1 MTEPTSLDQYLIE
14 LINRARLDPT
24 AEASRLGIDINQG
37 LPGGQIS
44 TAPKQPLAFD
54 PDLTEAA
61 RGHAEWMLDADVF
74 SHTGAEGSNPGIR
87 MADAGYGFTGNWRWG
102 ENISWRG
109 TIGSAEDPAESL
121 DRQHDALFLSPGHRE
136 NILQDDFREIGTA
149 TVSGDFQGYDTLMVA
164 ENFGKTGDDVFL
176 TGVAYDDLDGNDFY
190 TPGEGRGGINVSAT
204 PMGSAE
210 PITLTDL
217 TGMAGGYEIAAQ
229 PGTYSVTFSGGGLA
243 SPVVQTVELGSEN
256 VKLDLIDP
264 DVAAPAPGSEV
275 AGVSGTDSLASLID
289 YFAAETEGL
298 DFTALVDHVRTGE
311 SLPDAWIN
319 TLQDGVDMLR
329 TIDVDAIADELS
341 GYIDLAGLPDVRNA
355 DDGQWV

>member
-1 MTEPTSLDQYLIE
+1 MTEPTALDQYLIE

-24 AEASRLGIDINQG
+24 AEAARLGIDINQG
-37 LPGGQIS
+37 LSDGQIS

-61 RGHAEWMLDADVF
+61 RGHAGWMLDSDVF
-74 SHTGAEGSNPGIR
+74 SHTGAEGSNPGTR
-87 MADAGYGFTGNWRWG
+87 MADAGYEFTGNWRWG

-109 TIGSAEDPAESL
+109 TIGPAEDAAASVG
-121 DRQHDALFLSPGHRE
+121 RQHDALFLSPGHRE
-136 NILQDDFREIGTA
+136 NILQDDFREIGAA

-164 ENFGKTGDDVFL
+164 ESFGKTGDDVFL

-190 TPGEGRGGINVSAT
+190 TPGEGRGGINVTAT

-210 PITLTDL
+210 PVSLTDL
-217 TGMAGGYEIAAQ
+217 TGTAGGYEIAAQ

-243 SPVVQTVELGSEN
+243 APVVQTVELGSEN

-264 DVAAPAPGSEV
+264 EVAPPAPGSEV
-275 AGVSGTDSLASLID
+275 AGVSGIGSLASLID

-298 DFTALVDHVRTGE
+298 DFAALVDHVQTGE
-311 SLPDAWIN
+311 PLPDAWVDTI
-319 TLQDGVDMLR
+319 QDGVEVLR
-329 TIDVDAIADELS
+329 TVDVDAIADELS
-341 GYIDLAGLPDVRNA
+341 GFIGLAGLPDVRNA
-355 DDGQWV
+355 DDGQWI